1 MALAVEQ
8 MRPIT
13 RSHIELTDPDE
24 VGDYLES
31 IYGVR
36 LLEARPSGPHRGPLL
51 THTRADAGLFVM
63 DEIRLAGEIRIAAD
77 PINKVL
83 ALWPSC
89 GRVTGRC
96 GDLEGSA
103 AAGEITL
110 SGQPTL
116 PRETHCLN
124 LSATVVLLDPT
135 LVANVA
141 AGVTGSEPVPA
152 IRFASLRPAVGATR
166 LWQDTVRYVRDHV
179 LVDDTRATPLVV
191 GQAARLLAAVT
202 ASAFPNSAAEPAGQT
217 VNGQRP
223 PLLRRALDYIDANA
237 AADISL
243 ADIAAAVHVTP
254 RALQYMFRRH
264 LQTTPLQYL
273 RRIRLHRAHHDLLAQ
288 TPASDTVGAIAARW
302 GFAHA
307 GRFAMQY
314 RQTYGCSP
322 HQTLRG

>member
-1 MALAVEQ
+1 MVATAE
-8 MRPIT
+8 RRGPIT
-13 RSHIELTDPDE
+13 RSRTELTDPSE
-24 VGDYLES
+24 VGDFLEAV
-31 IYGVR
+31 YGVR
-36 LLEARPSGPHRGPLL
+36 VSRVRPPRSHDGPLL
-51 THTRADAGLFVM
+51 THVRADAGSFIV
-63 DEIRLAGEIRIAAD
+63 DRLHIAGELHTTADPIHKVVTLWPTSGRVVGRCAGLEGRAGAGEII
-77 PINKVL
+77 
-83 ALWPSC
+83 
-89 GRVTGRC
+89 
-96 GDLEGSA
+96 
-103 AAGEITL
+103 L
-110 SGQPTL
+110 SGQPDL
-116 PRETHCLN
+116 VRQTHCDDLA
-124 LSATVVLLDPT
+124 ATVILLDPA
-135 LVANVA
+135 LVAHVA
-141 AGVTGSEPVPA
+141 SGSAGDDAAAA

-217 VNGQRP
+217 VNGQHP

>member
-152 IRFASLRPAVGATR
+152 IRFASLRPVPGATG
-166 LWQDTVRYVRDHV
+166 LWQDTVSYVRNTV
-179 LVDDTRATPLVV
+179 LADDSVATPLVI
-191 GQAARLLAAVT
+191 GHASRLLAAVT
-202 ASAFPNSAAEPAGQT
+202 ASAFPNCIAES
-217 VNGQRP
+217 NGLP
-223 PLLRRALDYIDANA
+223 DNEGKPELLRRALDYIDANV

-243 ADIAAAVHVTP
+243 ADIAEAVHVTP

-264 LQTTPLQYL
+264 LQVTPLQYVRQL
-273 RRIRLHRAHHDLLAQ
+273 RLHRAHHDLLDHDRS
-288 TPASDTVGAIAARW
+288 TGTVAAIAARW
-302 GFAHA
+302 GFAHT
-307 GRFAMQY
+307 GRFAVQY
-314 RQTYGCSP
+314 RQTYGQSP
-322 HQTLRG
+322 HATLRG